1 MNKVFLNPI
10 ILAVD
15 TSSLEEAKS
24 LALKLKDH
32 IGGIKIGME
41 FFNSF
46 GPEGIRVIQK
56 FNIPIFLDLKLHDI
70 PATVYKTVSTL
81 LTLNPAIINVHASGG
96 REMMRAASRAR
107 KDSNNKNTKIIAVTM
122 LTSLDDNDLKEVGF
136 SITSNELV
144 LSLAKL
150 AKDSGLDGIVCSA
163 REISTIREAIGKDF
177 LLVVPGIRPEDN
189 KLNDQKRTMTP
200 KGAISEGADL
210 LVIGRPITQS
220 DDQVSALMN
229 ILEQIKWHIK

>member
-96 REMMRAASRAR
+96 REMMKAASRAR

-229 ILEQIKWHIK
+229 ILEQIK

>member
-200 KGAISEGADL
+200 KGAIIEGADL

-229 ILEQIKWHIK
+229 ILEQIK

>member
-96 REMMRAASRAR
+96 SEMMRAASRAR

-229 ILEQIKWHIK
+229 ILEQIK

>member
-1 MNKVFLNPI
+1 MNKAFSNPI

-15 TSSLEEAKS
+15 TSSIEEAEKLVLS
-24 LALKLKDH
+24 LRDY

-41 FFNSF
+41 FFNSC
-46 GPEGIRVIQK
+46 GPAGVSSIQK
-56 FNIPIFLDLKLHDI
+56 FGVPIFLDLKLHDI

-81 LTLNPAIINVHASGG
+81 LKLNPAIINVHASGG
-96 REMMRAASRAR
+96 KEMMIQASRAL
-107 KDSNNKNTKIIAVTM
+107 KDSNNKDTKLIAVTI
-122 LTSLDDNDLKEVGF
+122 LTSLDNGDLKDIGF
-136 SITSNELV
+136 SDTSDALV
-144 LSLAKL
+144 LQLAQL

-163 REISTIREAIGKDF
+163 KEISTIRKAIGEDF

-229 ILEQIKWHIK
+229 ILEQIK

>member
-15 TSSLEEAKS
+15 TSSIEEAKL

-46 GPEGIRVIQK
+46 GPEGIKVIQQ

-150 AKDSGLDGIVCSA
+150 AKDSGLKEVVFDRGSYIYHGRVKALAEAA
-163 REISTIREAIGKDF
+163 RGNG
-177 LLVVPGIRPEDN
+177 LVF
-189 KLNDQKRTMTP
+189 
-200 KGAISEGADL
+200 
-210 LVIGRPITQS
+210 
-220 DDQVSALMN
+220 
-229 ILEQIKWHIK
+229 

>member
-1 MNKVFLNPI
+1 
-10 ILAVD
+10 
-15 TSSLEEAKS
+15 
-24 LALKLKDH
+24 
-32 IGGIKIGME
+32 
-41 FFNSF
+41 
-46 GPEGIRVIQK
+46 
-56 FNIPIFLDLKLHDI
+56 
-70 PATVYKTVSTL
+70 
-81 LTLNPAIINVHASGG
+81 
-96 REMMRAASRAR
+96 MMRAASRAR

-229 ILEQIKWHIK
+229 ILEQIK

>member
-1 MNKVFLNPI
+1 MNKAFSNPI

-15 TSSLEEAKS
+15 TSSIEEAE
-24 LALKLKDH
+24 KLVVNLRDY

-41 FFNSF
+41 FFNSYGPAGVSSIEKF
-46 GPEGIRVIQK
+46 GV
-56 FNIPIFLDLKLHDI
+56 PIFLDLKLHDI

-81 LTLNPAIINVHASGG
+81 LKLNPAIINVHASGG
-96 REMMRAASRAR
+96 SEMMRAASRAR

-220 DDQVSALMN
+220 DDQVRALMN
-229 ILEQIKWHIK
+229 ILEQIK

>member
-81 LTLNPAIINVHASGG
+81 LALNPAIINVHASGG
-96 REMMRAASRAR
+96 SEMMRAASRAR

-229 ILEQIKWHIK
+229 ILEQIK

>member
-96 REMMRAASRAR
+96 SEMMRAASRAR

-220 DDQVSALMN
+220 DDQVRALMN